1 MSIQAE
7 RQNTQDETQV
17 NAQNFLC
24 QNCGGV
30 IKYDIGSEQF
40 RCSSCQTEY
49 EVETL
54 TNTVKEY
61 DFGQYAQRESQAVA
75 FQGRAVT
82 HCQNCGGEIA
92 FEEFQVAATCP
103 MCASSQVATVK
114 QAAGI
119 PPDGIIPFKVDKDE
133 ARQKFRK
140 WVKSRWFAPNDFK
153 KKFGEGELLGMY
165 LPFWTYDAAAVAAYH
180 GRGGRNRTEKDKE
193 GHTRTVTDWSNVSG
207 VVDTTFDDVLVCAT
221 DREKQLRGILP
232 FHTIENTKPYAPAYL
247 SGYSAELYSIKADT
261 GFETAKAKMEQELR
275 DLARQDILR
284 RFDRA
289 DVNTV
294 LPRYSSVTYKHL
306 LLPIWASA
314 FGYKGKTFQYFVNGE
329 TGAVDGKRPYSAPK
343 IIAAVLGVL
352 AVLVLLFF
360 FYNK

>member
-1 MSIQAE
+1 MAIQAE
-7 RQNTQDETQV
+7 RQSAQGEAAVT
-17 NAQNFLC
+17 AQNFLC
-24 QNCGGV
+24 ENCGGV

-40 RCSSCQTEY
+40 RCSSCQTQY

-54 TNTVKEY
+54 TDTVKEY
-61 DFGQYAQRESQAVA
+61 DFSQYVQRESQSVA

-82 HCQNCGGEIA
+82 HCQNCGCEIA

-119 PPDGIIPFKVDKDE
+119 PPDGIIPFKVDKEE

-153 KKFGEGELLGMY
+153 KRFGEGELLGMY

-180 GRGGRNRTEKDKE
+180 GRGGKNRTEKDKE
-193 GHTRTVTDWSNVSG
+193 GKTRIVTDWFHVSG

-221 DREKQLRGILP
+221 DRTKQLQGILP
-232 FHTIENTKPYAPAYL
+232 FHTVENTKPYAPTYL
-247 SGYSAELYSIKADT
+247 SGFSAELYQIKADK
-261 GFETAKAKMEQELR
+261 GFETAKQMMEQKLREL
-275 DLARQDILR
+275 AEQDILR

-289 DVNTV
+289 DVNS
-294 LPRYSSVTYKHL
+294 LQPRYSSVTYKHL
-306 LLPIWASA
+306 LLPIWAST

-329 TGAVDGKRPYSAPK
+329 TGKVDGKRPYSAPK

-352 AVLVLLFF
+352 AVVVLLFI
-360 FYNK
+360 YL